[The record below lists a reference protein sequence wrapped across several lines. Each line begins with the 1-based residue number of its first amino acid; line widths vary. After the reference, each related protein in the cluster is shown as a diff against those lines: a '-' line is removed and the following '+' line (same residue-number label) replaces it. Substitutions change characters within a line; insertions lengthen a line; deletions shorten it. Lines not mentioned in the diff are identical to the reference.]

1 MWKIVTLKCVL
12 FFLCIIWLNVYGGGL
27 EMDNYK
33 KVSLENASRVEL
45 HDKLGLTGA
54 EISYNIL
61 PAGQGV
67 PFVHSHKQNEEIYF
81 IVNGSGKV
89 VIDGKEVN
97 LTSGD
102 FIKILPVAERQFFA
116 SDNSDITYIC
126 IQVKENSLDEF
137 TQDDAII
144 K

>member
-1 MWKIVTLKCVL
+1 MA
-12 FFLCIIWLNVYGGGL
+12 
-27 EMDNYK
+27 NYK
-33 KVSLENASRVEL
+33 KVSLENAPRVEL

-54 EISYNIL
+54 EISYNVL

-81 IVNGSGKV
+81 IINGSGKV
-89 VIDGKEVN
+89 IIDGEEIN

-102 FIKILPVAERQFFA
+102 FIKIPPKAERQFFA
-116 SDNSDITYIC
+116 SNDSDITYIC
-126 IQVKENSLDEF
+126 IQVKENSLDGF

>member
-1 MWKIVTLKCVL
+1 MK
-12 FFLCIIWLNVYGGGL
+12 N
-27 EMDNYK
+27 
-33 KVSLENASRVEL
+33 
-45 HDKLGLTGA
+45 
-54 EISYNIL
+54 
-61 PAGQGV
+61 
-67 PFVHSHKQNEEIYF
+67 KQNEEIYF